1 MSTGSKASLRSRWQR
16 VGAVAALVSLS
27 ITAVP
32 ASATPGSCTDPIV
45 FGTTISESGPF
56 STLADHWRKMSEVF
70 AEEINATGGIQVK
83 SCNKKLP
90 LKFVIYDDQSVPST
104 AVSLYERMATVD
116 KVDFFVGPDWSS
128 LGGPVPPV
136 AEKHKIPMVA
146 ANVATPALYERGLK
160 YLWGTPYPVVPLW
173 SARYFDMLSKMTP
186 KPQTIYFITQDN
198 PVMKGITAFWS
209 QKAAAQG
216 IKVIGTDGF
225 PSDLKDFT
233 GLISKVRAAKP
244 DIIYISSFDG
254 VSVPLV
260 QQMRQLKVH
269 AMDVH
274 HAMLTGSLHRQVG
287 ADLEGMTG
295 ELPWYSG
302 MKGPYSELVDKVLAR
317 SNIDMFDYIFTM
329 GRIGSYLTM
338 VQAIERAGAVDREKV
353 KDVLTKGTFKSP
365 AGDIIFDERGFPTT
379 NGAYTLQMQKGKTS
393 IVWPPE
399 LATGKVVWPSPTWR

>member
-1 MSTGSKASLRSRWQR
+1 
-16 VGAVAALVSLS
+16 
-27 ITAVP
+27 
-32 ASATPGSCTDPIV
+32 
-45 FGTTISESGPF
+45 
-56 STLADHWRKMSEVF
+56 
-70 AEEINATGGIQVK
+70 
-83 SCNKKLP
+83 
-90 LKFVIYDDQSVPST
+90 
-104 AVSLYERMATVD
+104 
-116 KVDFFVGPDWSS
+116 
-128 LGGPVPPV
+128 
-136 AEKHKIPMVA
+136 
-146 ANVATPALYERGLK
+146 
-160 YLWGTPYPVVPLW
+160 
-173 SARYFDMLSKMTP
+173 
-186 KPQTIYFITQDN
+186 
-198 PVMKGITAFWS
+198 
-209 QKAAAQG
+209 
-216 IKVIGTDGF
+216 
-225 PSDLKDFT
+225 
-233 GLISKVRAAKP
+233 
-244 DIIYISSFDG
+244 
-254 VSVPLV
+254 
-260 QQMRQLKVH
+260 MRQLKVH